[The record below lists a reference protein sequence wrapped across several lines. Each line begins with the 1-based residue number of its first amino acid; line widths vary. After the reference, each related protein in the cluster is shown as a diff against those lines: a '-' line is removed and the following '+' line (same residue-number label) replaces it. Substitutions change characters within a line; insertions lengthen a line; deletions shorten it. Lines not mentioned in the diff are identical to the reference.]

1 MRLDRGRTSEHA
13 EVIQLVL
20 KTEGWT
26 MERTQVVVVGGGPAG
41 MVAALLLARAG
52 VEVTVLEKHGD
63 FLRDF
68 RGDTVHA
75 STLTL
80 LDELGLGPSFAEV
93 PHRLVDQVQVLL
105 DAGPQTMAD
114 LSRLPG
120 PHKHIAMVP
129 QWDFLDL
136 LADAGEREP
145 TFALRMDTECTGL
158 LKRGGK
164 VTGVRYRTAGG
175 GTGELAADLVIAAD
189 GRRSLVRE
197 QVGLPVRSFGAPMD
211 VWWFR
216 LPREADELNG
226 ATGRFG
232 SSDGLVLIDRGDYF
246 QCAYLIRKGTDR
258 QLRAEGVAAF
268 RRRMANLVPWLEE
281 RLGTIESL
289 DDVKLLD
296 VKLDR
301 LRRWHAD
308 GVLCIGDAAHAMSP
322 IGGVGINLAVQDA
335 VAAAAI
341 VAGPLR
347 RGRLDAKVLA
357 KVRRRRWLPT
367 VVTQAAQRRIQDSFL
382 RPTLAGTS
390 NAARGRVPRP
400 IRLLQRFPRLQV
412 VPAFLVA
419 IGLRPEHAPEFARRA
434 PERIERT

>member
-1 MRLDRGRTSEHA
+1 
-13 EVIQLVL
+13 
-20 KTEGWT
+20 
-26 MERTQVVVVGGGPAG
+26 MERTGVVVVGGGPAG
-41 MVAALLLARAG
+41 MVAGLVLARAG

-93 PHRLVDQVQVLL
+93 PHQLMERLQVLL
-105 DAGPQTMAD
+105 DSGPQTMAD

-136 LADAGEREP
+136 LADAGKREP
-145 TFALRMDTECTGL
+145 TFSLRMSTEFTGL
-158 LKRGGK
+158 LREGGK
-164 VTGVRYRTAGG
+164 VTGVRYRTPDG
-175 GTGELAADLVIAAD
+175 GTGELAAELVIAAD
-189 GRRSLVRE
+189 GRRSPVRE
-197 QVGLPVRSFGAPMD
+197 QLRLPVRSFGAPMD

-216 LPREADELNG
+216 LPRREGELSG

-232 SSDGLVLIDRGDYF
+232 SGDGLVLINRGDYF
-246 QCAYLIRKGTDR
+246 QCAYLIRKGTDE
-258 QLRAEGVAAF
+258 QLRSEGVAAF
-268 RRRMANLVPWLEE
+268 RRRMANLVPWLED
-281 RLGTIESL
+281 RLESIESL

-308 GVLCIGDAAHAMSP
+308 GALCIGDAAHAMSP

-335 VAAAAI
+335 VAAASI

-347 RGRLDAKVLA
+347 RGGLTPKVLA

-367 VVTQAAQRRIQDSFL
+367 AVTQGIQRRIQDSFL
-382 RPTLAGTS
+382 KPTLAGTS
-390 NAARGRVPRP
+390 SAARGRVPRP
-400 IRLLQRFPRLQV
+400 MRLMRRFPRLQV
-412 VPAFLVA
+412 VPAYLVA
-419 IGLRPEHAPEFARRA
+419 IGLRPEHAPRFARRA
-434 PERIERT
+434 PERIERS